1 MSITKAQEKIK
12 EQAQRIRE
20 LEAIEEDYMRLQ
32 RENERMKAE
41 IALLRQSQ
49 GPHQVDIY
57 FVVDLHVE

>member
-1 MSITKAQEKIK
+1 MSITKAQEKMK

-20 LEAIEEDYMRLQ
+20 LEAIEEDHMRLQ
-32 RENERMKAE
+32 RDNERLKAE

-57 FVVDLHVE
+57 FEVNSHVE

>member
-1 MSITKAQEKIK
+1 MK

-20 LEAIEEDYMRLQ
+20 LEAIEEDHMRLQ
-32 RENERMKAE
+32 RDNERLKAE

-57 FVVDLHVE
+57 FEVNSHVE